1 MRQANRLLLLL
12 ALSVAG
18 GFFTGRVYWALQERA
33 APPAPRSGQPAV
45 TRMPDIRLPDLS
57 GALRSLDEWS
67 SQAMLVNFWA
77 TWCAPCRKEM
87 PLLEQLHQER
97 SAHGLAVVGIA
108 IDREDPVRS
117 FVAEAGVTYPILVGQ
132 EQAMAAAEAFGPE
145 FVGLPLTVIA
155 APGGDIVKVHLG
167 ELHPPDLARIV
178 EVLAEISR
186 GRMTLAEARTALEK
200 GGERSG
206 G

>member
-1 MRQANRLLLLL
+1 MRQSNRLLILL
-12 ALSVAG
+12 ALSIAG
-18 GFFTGRVYWALQERA
+18 GFFTGRVYWALQERTA
-33 APPAPRSGQPAV
+33 APAPGGGAPAV
-45 TRMPDIRLPDLS
+45 TRVPDIRLPDLS
-57 GALRSLDEWS
+57 GTLRSLDEWS
-67 SQAMLVNFWA
+67 AQAMLVNFWA

-87 PLLEQLHQER
+87 PLLEQLHQES
-97 SAHGLAVVGIA
+97 SAHGVTVVGIA

-117 FVAEAGVTYPILVGQ
+117 FIAETGVTYPILIGQ

-178 EVLAEISR
+178 EVLGEFSG
-186 GRMTLAEARTALEK
+186 GRMTLAEARAALDK
-200 GGERSG
+200 GGEKTGS
-206 G
+206 